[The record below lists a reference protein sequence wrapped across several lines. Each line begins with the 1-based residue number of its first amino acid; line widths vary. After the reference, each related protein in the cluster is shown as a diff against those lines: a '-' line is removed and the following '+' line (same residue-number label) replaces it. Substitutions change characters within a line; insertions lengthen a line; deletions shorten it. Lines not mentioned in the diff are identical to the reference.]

1 MCVIKHL
8 GDGVI
13 RICTILLSVLLFS
26 GCSIPS
32 RTVESEN
39 INQPTSPVMIH
50 VYERSVEKDVYS
62 SDGRRGEKII
72 PEPSLEME
80 DHLQDVVH

>member
-1 MCVIKHL
+1 MCVSKHL
-8 GDGVI
+8 RDGGI
-13 RICTILLSVLLFS
+13 RICTILLTVSLFS

-32 RTVESEN
+32 RSVEPEN
-39 INQPTSPVMIH
+39 IKQPATPVMRQ

-72 PEPSLEME
+72 PEPSLETQ
-80 DHLQDVVH
+80 DHLQDAVH

>member
-1 MCVIKHL
+1 MCVSKHL
-8 GDGVI
+8 RDGVI

-32 RTVESEN
+32 RNVEPEN
-39 INQPTSPVMIH
+39 IKPMTSPVMIH

-72 PEPSLEME
+72 PEPSLETQ

>member
-1 MCVIKHL
+1 MCVSKHL
-8 GDGVI
+8 RDSGI
-13 RICTILLSVLLFS
+13 RICTILLTVPLFS

-32 RTVESEN
+32 RPVESEN
-39 INQPTSPVMIH
+39 IKQPASPVMRQ

-72 PEPSLEME
+72 PEPSLELQ
-80 DHLQDVVH
+80 DHLQDAVH